1 MFGAVLTESSFLQ
14 RNSASVRDYLLRAGM
29 TRDADDSAVM
39 VLRADGSVES
49 ETGGWFSG
57 LSKGLMGKPLFPGD
71 AIFVPEKVDR
81 RTGYVQFMT
90 GAKDWTQLIY
100 QLGIGAAA
108 LKTLRQ

>member
-1 MFGAVLTESSFLQ
+1 
-14 RNSASVRDYLLRAGM
+14 
-29 TRDADDSAVM
+29 
-39 VLRADGSVES
+39 
-49 ETGGWFSG
+49 
-57 LSKGLMGKPLFPGD
+57 MGKPLFPGD